1 MLSSFFVLF
10 LVFVLFFLSS
20 SSSSYRYCSSC
31 PSSSSSSSSF
41 SSSFSSSS
49 YSSASPQRLINSSN
63 LISSACSL
71 ESARGNA
78 RSDSIN
84 DTLKLKPHQVSGP
97 YLKLWPLRLSHE
109 VRGGAALSPATRSRA
124 AEIGAQKARGTMPQ
138 SSILLV
144 GPR

>member
-1 MLSSFFVLF
+1 MLNSSSSSLF

-20 SSSSYRYCSSC
+20 SSSSYRYCYSC

-41 SSSFSSSS
+41 SSSFSSS
-49 YSSASPQRLINSSN
+49 SSASPQRLINSSN